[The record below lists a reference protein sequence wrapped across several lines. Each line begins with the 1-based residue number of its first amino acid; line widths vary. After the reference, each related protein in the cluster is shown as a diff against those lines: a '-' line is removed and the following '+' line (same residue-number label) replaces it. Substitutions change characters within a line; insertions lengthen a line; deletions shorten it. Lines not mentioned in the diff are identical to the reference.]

1 MRTKTAHAVFWE
13 GHEFHSCRKNHL
25 EDRLQPLRQAE
36 VENRSKPQG
45 LKALPVSRSI
55 GTAGSRALP
64 GWRTS
69 NGDEMK
75 KSKFL
80 ELALLALVMLAILIT
95 GSCNKDSAQ
104 PTVTTPRPVPSVA
117 KRYHLKGKVVSVD
130 KQAKMV
136 NVDSEAI
143 PDFMGAMTMP
153 YTVKPEGEL
162 DKLSTG
168 DAITAD
174 VVAQDD
180 KYWLENITVTGHSP
194 APASK

>member
-1 MRTKTAHAVFWE
+1 
-13 GHEFHSCRKNHL
+13 
-25 EDRLQPLRQAE
+25 
-36 VENRSKPQG
+36 
-45 LKALPVSRSI
+45 
-55 GTAGSRALP
+55 
-64 GWRTS
+64 
-69 NGDEMK
+69 MK
-75 KSKFL
+75 KSKSL
-80 ELALLALVMLAILIT
+80 ELALLPLIVLAMLT
-95 GSCNKDSAQ
+95 TVSCNKDSAQ

-174 VVAQDD
+174 IVAQDD

-194 APASK
+194 VPASK